1 MLRLEH
7 VCFGYERQKT
17 IINDLCLDI
26 PEGSRLCLMGPSGE
40 GKTTLLR
47 LLLGLEKPRKGK
59 ILRREGLR
67 CSTVFQEDRLLPW
80 LTVAENAA
88 LFSDGETARQLLE
101 ELGLA
106 DSMEQRPEE
115 LSGGMKRR
123 VALARA
129 LACPFDLLV
138 LDEALTG
145 LDGENR
151 TRCLALIDR
160 VLGRRTLVL
169 ATHNREEAE
178 ALGAKIMKL
187 EKDNIVEA
195 TKDF

>member
-1 MLRLEH
+1 MLRLEN
-7 VCFGYERQKT
+7 VSFGYGRGKPVIDRLSLE
-17 IINDLCLDI
+17 I
-26 PEGSRLCLMGPSGE
+26 PAGSRLCLMGPSGE

-47 LLLGLEKPRKGK
+47 LLLGLEKPQKGR

-67 CSTVFQEDRLLPW
+67 CSAVFQEDRLLPW
-80 LTVAENAA
+80 LTAAENAA
-88 LFSDGETARQLLE
+88 LFSDGETARRLLE

-129 LACPFDLLV
+129 LAHPFDLLV

-145 LDGENR
+145 LDEENR
-151 TRCLALIDR
+151 LRCLALIDR

-178 ALGAKIMKL
+178 ALGA
-187 EKDNIVEA
+187 EIV
-195 TKDF
+195 TL

>member
-1 MLRLEH
+1 MLRLEN
-7 VCFGYERQKT
+7 VRFGYGRGEPV
-17 IINDLCLDI
+17 IDGLSLEI
-26 PEGSRLCLMGPSGE
+26 PAGSRLCLMGASGE

-47 LLLGLEKPRKGK
+47 LLLGLEKPQRGR
-59 ILRREGLR
+59 IIRREGLR
-67 CSTVFQEDRLLPW
+67 CAAVFQEDRLLPW
-80 LTVAENAA
+80 LTAAENAA
-88 LFSDGETARQLLE
+88 LFSDGETARRLLE

-106 DSMEQRPEE
+106 DSMELLPEE

-129 LACPFDLLV
+129 LAFPFDLLV

-151 TRCLALIDR
+151 ARCLALIDR
-160 VLGRRTLVL
+160 VVGKRTLVL

-178 ALGAKIMKL
+178 ALGAEVIQL
-187 EKDNIVEA
+187 
-195 TKDF
+195 